1 MGRPKAA
8 TAGKSFL
15 LGVVLL
21 SCMYCTCAMLLPEH
35 SCLGETRA
43 HDWLTKSSLNAQQSL
58 ELNAQSANKTF
69 FLTLEPQ
76 HSGGDG

>member
-1 MGRPKAA
+1 
-8 TAGKSFL
+8 
-15 LGVVLL
+15 
-21 SCMYCTCAMLLPEH
+21 MLLPEH